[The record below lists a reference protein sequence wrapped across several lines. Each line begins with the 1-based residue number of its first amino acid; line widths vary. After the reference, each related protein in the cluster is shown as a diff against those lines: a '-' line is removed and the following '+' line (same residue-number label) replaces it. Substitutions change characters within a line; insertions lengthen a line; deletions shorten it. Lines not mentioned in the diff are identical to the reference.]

1 MIRISKLTALA
12 LCGLVSSGPVAAQ
25 NFTTAAEVRPIL
37 GMTRDSWVA
46 IREYGGKD
54 LVYFTHLL
62 AWRCGL
68 SEIRYGF
75 NGAPP
80 TKSFKMEKCHE
91 GTAQPNAI
99 SGDNVYVSQPQG
111 SVSEVR
117 VKLIYDD
124 GSTEEARFNRKAV
137 LQ

>member
-1 MIRISKLTALA
+1 MSVRKLSGAVLA
-12 LCGLVSSGPVAAQ
+12 AMLVAAPVAAQ

-37 GMTRDSWVA
+37 DMTRDSWVA
-46 IREYGGKD
+46 IRERGDKD

-75 NGAPP
+75 NGAAPNA
-80 TKSFKMEKCHE
+80 KFKMEKCHE
-91 GTAQPNAI
+91 GSAQPNAI
-99 SGDNVYVSQPQG
+99 SGDNVFVSQPKG
-111 SVSEVR
+111 SVKDVR

-124 GSTEEARFNRKAV
+124 GSSEEARFKRNAV
-137 LQ
+137 LSR

>member
-1 MIRISKLTALA
+1 MRVKKIAVAALGA
-12 LCGLVSSGPVAAQ
+12 TLLAGPVSAQ

-37 GMTRDSWVA
+37 DMTRNSWVA

-75 NGAPP
+75 NGAAP
-80 TKSFKMEKCHE
+80 TQSFKMEKCHE
-91 GTAQPNAI
+91 GSAQPNAI
-99 SGDNVYVSQPQG
+99 SGDNVFVSQPKG
-111 SVSEVR
+111 SVESVR
-117 VKLIYDD
+117 VRLIYDD
-124 GSTEEARFNRKAV
+124 GSSAEAKFARKSV
-137 LQ
+137 LMK

>member
-1 MIRISKLTALA
+1 MSVRKLSGAVLA
-12 LCGLVSSGPVAAQ
+12 AMLGAVPVAAQ

-37 GMTRDSWVA
+37 DMTRNSWVA
-46 IREYGGKD
+46 IREYGDND

-75 NGAPP
+75 NGAAP
-80 TKSFKMEKCHE
+80 KSKFKMEKCHE
-91 GTAQPNAI
+91 GSAQPNAI
-99 SGDNVYVSQPQG
+99 AGDNVFVSQPKG
-111 SVSEVR
+111 SVKDVR

-124 GSTEEARFNRKAV
+124 GSTEEARFKRNAV
-137 LQ
+137 LSR